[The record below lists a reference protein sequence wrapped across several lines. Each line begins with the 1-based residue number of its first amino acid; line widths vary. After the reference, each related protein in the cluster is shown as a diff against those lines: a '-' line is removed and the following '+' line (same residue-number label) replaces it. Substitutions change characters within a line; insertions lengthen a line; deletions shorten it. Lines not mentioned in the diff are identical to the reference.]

1 MTEQQI
7 MKERGWVDMYQPA
20 DEFAAFL
27 KGEQGRI
34 EGILAELG
42 LVQSPQRSP
51 DDGKVKAVGTRRRSM
66 RRSSSS
72 SSSCEVLGGRQ
83 YFP

>member
-1 MTEQQI
+1 VKSADWQQI

-42 LVQSPQRSP
+42 LVQ
-51 DDGKVKAVGTRRRSM
+51 
-66 RRSSSS
+66 
-72 SSSCEVLGGRQ
+72 
-83 YFP
+83 